1 MFMEQHVKS
10 LKVSVI
16 IPIYNVSM
24 YVERCLESVM
34 NQTYDCFE
42 CILVDDASPD
52 GSITKCEMLIA
63 NYHGTISF
71 VILHHE
77 RNRGLSAARNTG
89 TNAATGDYVFYLDS
103 DDELTPDCIEKMILH
118 AQSDPT
124 IEMVMGN
131 HATYLQS
138 DPKQA
143 PIKQN
148 QTNFQVGDFD
158 SLEKVR
164 NLFYNVKGGYGGNAW
179 NKLIKKE
186 FLQQNK
192 LYFNEG
198 VNWEDLLWSFFI
210 VKYLKHLYIIPD
222 VTLFYYIRP
231 QSIMTGSIIVEKEL
245 HLEKVY
251 AEIAIHFSEDDKG
264 REAKKFLR
272 GFCSTFI
279 YKYDSQI
286 SQRAAQLFLEALS
299 CGPYRSER
307 LYLRFTIF
315 LSKFALGRNLFAKAR
330 DMRKTMNNKRNLQ

>member
-1 MFMEQHVKS
+1 
-10 LKVSVI
+10 
-16 IPIYNVSM
+16 M
-24 YVERCLESVM
+24 YVERCLESVI
-34 NQTYDCFE
+34 NQTHDNFE
-42 CILVDDASPD
+42 CIIVDDASPD
-52 GSITKCEMLIA
+52 DSITKCEKLIA
-63 NYHGTISF
+63 NYHGAISF

-77 RNRGLSAARNTG
+77 QNRGLSAARNTG
-89 TNAATGDYVFYLDS
+89 TNAASGDYVFYLDS
-103 DDELTPDCIEKMILH
+103 DDEISPDCIEKMVQPILK
-118 AQSDPT
+118 DPT
-124 IEMVMGN
+124 IEMVLGN
-131 HATYLQS
+131 HATYIQS
-138 DPKQA
+138 EKQA
-143 PIKQN
+143 PVKQ
-148 QTNFQVGDFD
+148 TETRFHVGDYN
-158 SLEKVR
+158 SIKKVR
-164 NLFYNVKGGYGGNAW
+164 DLFYNTKGGYGGNAW

-192 LYFNEG
+192 LYFMEG
-198 VNWEDLLWSFFI
+198 VNWEDMIWSFFT

-222 VTLFYYIRP
+222 VSLFYYIRP
-231 QSIMTGSIIVEKEL
+231 KSIMTGSNIVEKEL